1 MTSVSTPAARCV
13 AASTVHDQ
21 ILAVLTAWG
30 MARDLAAQ
38 SAEAM
43 AAADLHGIDSHG
55 IATLIYY
62 EGLIQSGAINLSP
75 EIRVVAETP
84 ATALIDAD
92 GALGHGVA
100 RRAMTLAC
108 DKADALGIGAVAVLR
123 SDHYGAAGT
132 YVAQAAD
139 RGLIGLCVSNG
150 FTRCVV
156 PAGGRTPMFS
166 TNPIAFG
173 APGRRNRPF
182 MFDIATSTAAIGKV
196 NLAWLAG
203 KELPAG
209 WVVDETGAPV
219 TDAARARELVY
230 AARAGG
236 LTPLGGTAEMGA
248 HKGYGIIAMIEILA
262 AVLPGAMVAP
272 LQHLRPRDG
281 TRTDT
286 GHFFLAINPAAFR
299 PAEEFRNDLD
309 DMMDALR
316 ATPSANPANPVQV
329 PGDREWATRVQRE
342 ITGIPL
348 GSKLI
353 GQIEAI
359 AERAGAP
366 FLLNAEGTKAA
377 AGSANVAAT
386 DIRRSAQCRKDRIG

>member
-1 MTSVSTPAARCV
+1 MTSVSTPLAHCV
-13 AASTVHDQ
+13 AASTIYDQ

-30 MARDLAAQ
+30 MVPDLAAQ

-43 AAADLHGIDSHG
+43 TEADLHGIDSHG

-62 EGLIQSGAINLSP
+62 EGLIQTAAINLRP
-75 EIRVVAETP
+75 DVRVIAETP

-108 DKADALGIGAVAVLR
+108 DKAEAFGIGAVGVRR

-203 KELPAG
+203 KQIPAG
-209 WVVDETGAPV
+209 WVIDEAGAPV
-219 TDAARARELVY
+219 TEAARARELIY

-309 DMMDALR
+309 EMMEALR
-316 ATPSANPANPVQV
+316 ATPPADPANPVQV
-329 PGDREWATRVQRE
+329 PGDREWATRAQRE
-342 ITGIPL
+342 VTGIPL
-348 GSKLI
+348 GWTLI

-359 AERAGAP
+359 AERAKAP
-366 FLLNAEGTKAA
+366 FLLAATAPKAA
-377 AGSANVAAT
+377 PAGP
-386 DIRRSAQCRKDRIG
+386 R